1 MIWISYIPP
10 RFWRIIDWYVTSSK
24 TLKWSERL
32 KFQQKKKQNGGDN
45 FGETKALKIESKGNK
60 FRIKPNLFKM
70 LHFDY
75 FDINH
80 YKL

>member
-1 MIWISYIPP
+1 M
-10 RFWRIIDWYVTSSK
+10 

-32 KFQQKKKQNGGDN
+32 KLKKKQNGGDN

-70 LHFDY
+70 LYFDY
-75 FDINH
+75 FDINR